1 MHATS
6 LSDLPKGLSVQRRLY
21 HTLFDPNIKDN
32 YHEKFDSYTAR
43 LIILNLAVMVLE
55 TVPALFDRYNGAFH
69 AFEVFSVVVFTV
81 EYILRFYVAP
91 LDEEFSK
98 AKYPRLRYVFSF
110 YALID
115 LFAIAPFYLAV
126 FIPVGAEQFRLL
138 RVMRLLRLF
147 KLFRVLIPAIKEFKA
162 LNRGRTFR
170 QKIFALVSPSE
181 FGGKLHLFFDNLI
194 MVWVVISVLAVI
206 LESVELIYSEFSHG
220 FVVLDAVAVAIFSAE
235 YVMRFYSCVED
246 EKFKHW
252 VGGRYKFAMT
262 RVALIDL
269 IAVLP
274 FFLEAVMHHLVDLRF
289 LRIVRLARLLKLT
302 RYTGATETL
311 LAALKREWPVIAAS
325 SFIMMLLVVL
335 AASLGYLFEHD
346 AQPDKFENIPQAIYW
361 SVVTLASVGYG
372 DISPVTPAGRFMTI
386 VLALVGIGIFAVP
399 AAVLSSA
406 FNAQLRDE
414 REALHDKLYE
424 MLEDGVIS
432 PEEQSSID
440 REAARMG
447 LSSVDVARILKHVM
461 QERLAEKKVGGIPF
475 DVIAKRPMIAMEQF
489 QIMLAQM
496 RQLVD
501 LSDRDRVSA
510 LISRG
515 GEASD
520 LERLIW
526 SELVAHVEAI
536 EARSDQANSAEEA

>member
-1 MHATS
+1 
-6 LSDLPKGLSVQRRLY
+6 
-21 HTLFDPNIKDN
+21 
-32 YHEKFDSYTAR
+32 
-43 LIILNLAVMVLE
+43 
-55 TVPALFDRYNGAFH
+55 
-69 AFEVFSVVVFTV
+69 
-81 EYILRFYVAP
+81 
-91 LDEEFSK
+91 
-98 AKYPRLRYVFSF
+98 
-110 YALID
+110 
-115 LFAIAPFYLAV
+115 
-126 FIPVGAEQFRLL
+126 
-138 RVMRLLRLF
+138 
-147 KLFRVLIPAIKEFKA
+147 
-162 LNRGRTFR
+162 
-170 QKIFALVSPSE
+170 
-181 FGGKLHLFFDNLI
+181 
-194 MVWVVISVLAVI
+194 VI
-206 LESVELIYSEFSHG
+206 LESVELVYSEFSAG
-220 FVVLDAVAVAIFSAE
+220 FVVLDAIAVAIFSAE

-246 EKFKHW
+246 EKFQHW
-252 VGGRYKFAMT
+252 IGGRYKFATT
-262 RVALIDL
+262 RVALIDFF
-269 IAVLP
+269 AVIP
-274 FFLEAVMHHLVDLRF
+274 FFLEAVLHHLFDLRF
-289 LRIVRLARLLKLT
+289 LRIVRLVRLLKLT

-335 AASLGYLFEHD
+335 AASLGYLFEHE

-372 DISPVTPAGRFMTI
+372 DISPVTPAGRLMTV

-406 FNAQLRDE
+406 FNDQLRDE

-432 PEEQSSID
+432 PEEQNSID

-447 LSSVDVARILKHVM
+447 LSSVEVHRILKHVM
-461 QERLAEKKVGGIPF
+461 AERLAERKVGGIPF
-475 DVIAKRPMIAMEQF
+475 EVIAKRPMIAMEQF
-489 QIMLAQM
+489 QIMLGQM

-501 LSDRDRVSA
+501 LSDRERVSA

-536 EARSDQANSAEEA
+536 EERSGQANTAEEA